1 MQGFKFI
8 KIDDFLAMPCSHLR
22 TISQQVVYYQFNSDK
37 LQKIIL
43 FQENPAPETISLSTR
58 LFFIEFGL
66 TYSISNEFMIN
77 YFFVLNKKAFCLKN
91 FKKNLL
97 ICKS

>member
-8 KIDDFLAMPCSHLR
+8 KIANFLAMPCSHLR

-43 FQENPAPETISLSTR
+43 FQESPAPETISLPIG
-58 LFFIEFGL
+58 LFFIEFDL
-66 TYSISNEFMIN
+66 TYSISNEFMIK
-77 YFFVLNKKAFCLKN
+77 LFC
-91 FKKNLL
+91 F
-97 ICKS
+97 